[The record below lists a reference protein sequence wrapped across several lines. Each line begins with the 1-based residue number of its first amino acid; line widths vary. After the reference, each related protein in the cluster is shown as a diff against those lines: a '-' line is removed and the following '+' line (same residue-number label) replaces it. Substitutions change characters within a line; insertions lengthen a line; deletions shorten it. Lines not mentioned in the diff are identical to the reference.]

1 MANPLVRIPIV
12 GKLFAGFGD
21 NTPSQNTFMLDW
33 SNPNAITKRTQLKSN
48 VGYVWTCVGAIA
60 GEVGKIQF
68 KIVKDNSRGDEVEID
83 NHPFITLLRKPNP
96 FISQF
101 VLFELTQAFI
111 ELTGEAFWYFRV
123 GEVSRKPK
131 EIYLLR
137 PDLVQVIMAK
147 NGYITGY
154 VYNLPSG
161 EQVPLELDEVMHF
174 KLPNPEDPSRGYG
187 VVAAGQLY
195 IQTEEY
201 ASRFTRNFLFNNA
214 RPSGILSVPQMN
226 EDDFK
231 QLKERWRSEYG
242 SVDNAGKVA
251 IVRNSEVT
259 FTQLGTGLEGIALET
274 AKHMSRDDIMAMFRV
289 PKPILGITEDVNRA
303 NAESSEY
310 IFAKRVIDP
319 KMYRIADTLETYID
333 KTYGD
338 PSITV
343 RYESPVPEDRT
354 SQLSEDTA
362 AINMWKTRDEIRA
375 EKGLGP
381 TEGGDQFY
389 LPFNLSP
396 AGSPIAAKI
405 LTDVKKENSKATI
418 KIIHHKKPKIKTL
431 IISPETKENFR
442 VSLIKMQEKYAK
454 VTKKQVA
461 KFLKKQEKIVIDRLT
476 PQFVRSK
483 AYNDILFD
491 LDEET
496 KRLIEEVYPILVEL
510 AKDQGPI
517 ALQLA
522 GEDKLKFEIT
532 QRITD
537 NLKDRLARAGLNFN
551 RETRVELE
559 KILTDATLN
568 NATLRDTTKKI
579 EGFYSSSEKFRAE
592 RIARTETLDAS
603 TEATLEAYR
612 QTGFVVKKEWFANPG
627 ACQFCQ
633 AMHGT
638 VLGLETTYLEP
649 GQSISGTE
657 GGIYN
662 IDYDSVEGPPLHP
675 NCTCTVIPVVE

>member
-137 PDLVQVIMAK
+137 PELVQ
-147 NGYITGY
+147 
-154 VYNLPSG
+154 
-161 EQVPLELDEVMHF
+161 VMHF

-375 EKGLGP
+375 EKGLGE
-381 TEGGDQFY
+381 TEGGNQFY

-405 LTDVKKENSKATI
+405 LTDVKKENGKATI
-418 KIIHHKKPKIKTL
+418 KIIHHKRPKIKAL

-442 VSLIKMQEKYAK
+442 ISLIKMQEKYAK

-537 NLKDRLARAGLNFN
+537 NLKDRLSRAGLSFN
-551 RETRVELE
+551 RETRQELE

-568 NATLRDTTKKI
+568 NATLKDTTKKI
-579 EGFYSSSEKFRAE
+579 EGFYKDSEKFRAE

-633 AMHGT
+633 AIHGT

-657 GGIYN
+657 GGTYN

>member
-1 MANPLVRIPIV
+1 
-12 GKLFAGFGD
+12 
-21 NTPSQNTFMLDW
+21 ML
-33 SNPNAITKRTQLKSN
+33 T
-48 VGYVWTCVGAIA
+48 
-60 GEVGKIQF
+60 
-68 KIVKDNSRGDEVEID
+68 
-83 NHPFITLLRKPNP
+83 
-96 FISQF
+96 
-101 VLFELTQAFI
+101 
-111 ELTGEAFWYFRV
+111 
-123 GEVSRKPK
+123 
-131 EIYLLR
+131 
-137 PDLVQVIMAK
+137 
-147 NGYITGY
+147 
-154 VYNLPSG
+154 
-161 EQVPLELDEVMHF
+161 
-174 KLPNPEDPSRGYG
+174 
-187 VVAAGQLY
+187 
-195 IQTEEY
+195 
-201 ASRFTRNFLFNNA
+201 
-214 RPSGILSVPQMN
+214 
-226 EDDFK
+226 
-231 QLKERWRSEYG
+231 
-242 SVDNAGKVA
+242 
-251 IVRNSEVT
+251 
-259 FTQLGTGLEGIALET
+259 
-274 AKHMSRDDIMAMFRV
+274 
-289 PKPILGITEDVNRA
+289 
-303 NAESSEY
+303 
-310 IFAKRVIDP
+310 
-319 KMYRIADTLETYID
+319 
-333 KTYGD
+333 
-338 PSITV
+338 
-343 RYESPVPEDRT
+343 
-354 SQLSEDTA
+354 
-362 AINMWKTRDEIRA
+362 
-375 EKGLGP
+375 
-381 TEGGDQFY
+381 
-389 LPFNLSP
+389 
-396 AGSPIAAKI
+396 
-405 LTDVKKENSKATI
+405 KATLTLI
-418 KIIHHKKPKIKTL
+418 KIIHHKRPKIKAL

-442 VSLIKMQEKYAK
+442 ISLIKMQEKYAK
-454 VTKKQVA
+454 VTKKQVV
-461 KFLKKQEKIVIDRLT
+461 KFLKKQEKVVIDRLT

-633 AMHGT
+633 AIHGT

>member
-375 EKGLGP
+375 EKGLGE
-381 TEGGDQFY
+381 TEGGNQFY

-405 LTDVKKENSKATI
+405 LTDVKKENGKATI
-418 KIIHHKKPKIKTL
+418 KIIHHKRPKIKAL

-442 VSLIKMQEKYAK
+442 ISLIKMQEKYAK
-454 VTKKQVA
+454 VTKKQVV
-461 KFLKKQEKIVIDRLT
+461 KFLKKQEKVVIDRLT

-633 AMHGT
+633 AIHGT

>member
-633 AMHGT
+633 AIHGT

>member
-657 GGIYN
+657 GGTYN

>member
-375 EKGLGP
+375 EKGLGE
-381 TEGGDQFY
+381 TEGGNQFY

-405 LTDVKKENSKATI
+405 LTDVKKENGKATI
-418 KIIHHKKPKIKTL
+418 KIIHHKRPKIKAL

-442 VSLIKMQEKYAK
+442 ISLIKMQEKYAK
-454 VTKKQVA
+454 VTKKQVV
-461 KFLKKQEKIVIDRLT
+461 KFLKKQEKVVIDRLT

-522 GEDKLKFEIT
+522 GEEKLKFEIT

-551 RETRVELE
+551 RETRQELE

-579 EGFYSSSEKFRAE
+579 ESFYSSSEKFRAE

-633 AMHGT
+633 AIHGT